1 MGIKKFISLCA
12 LFIALV
18 FSIDFLAAKV
28 LSHFV
33 IKYQT
38 DKRLERLLDKK
49 EDSKIV
55 VFGSS
60 RAARNINTK
69 IIAEE
74 SNTTAFNHG
83 VPGSNIDY
91 HETLLQYLVNN
102 DNCQTKLII
111 LVLDECEEFFDGM
124 AITFRLDKLYPWAN
138 YAMAKATIKKR
149 EPLTYLSL
157 SKSYSYKKCDL
168 ATLYSSRGS
177 ILPVDTVKAFGAMT
191 INFKSITFD
200 TLKYAPYANYDVSKE
215 NPELIKKFL
224 SFVNICKEHNMN
236 LLLLL
241 PPNYFPKTTIFKE
254 RLAPLI
260 AGKTWVYLYEEQNEI
275 FKSKEYY
282 YDKSHLDSKGA
293 ALFTKS
299 VANFIK
305 SNNLL
310 SK

>member
-1 MGIKKFISLCA
+1 MGIKKIISLTA

-18 FSIDFLAAKV
+18 FSIDFLAAEA

-33 IKYQT
+33 IKHQT

-60 RAARNINTK
+60 RAARNIITK
-69 IIAEE
+69 MFVDSLGASAYNYG
-74 SNTTAFNHG
+74 SN
-83 VPGSNIDY
+83 GSNIDY

-102 DNCQTKLII
+102 ENCQTKLII
-111 LVLDECEEFFDGM
+111 LPLDECEEFFDGM
-124 AITFRLDKLYPWAN
+124 AITYRLDKLYPWAN
-138 YAMAKATIKKR
+138 YAMARATIRER

-168 ATLYSSRGS
+168 AALYASRGT
-177 ILPVDTVKAFGAMT
+177 ILPVDTVKEFGSMPLT
-191 INFKSITFD
+191 FKSITFG
-200 TLKYAPYANYDVSKE
+200 TLKYTPYANYDVSKE

-254 RLAPLI
+254 RLTPLI
-260 AGKTWVYLYEEQNEI
+260 AGKTWVYLYEEQNKI

-299 VANFIK
+299 VADFIK

-310 SK
+310 AK

>member
-1 MGIKKFISLCA
+1 MGIKKFISLTA

-18 FSIDFLAAKV
+18 FSIDFLAAEA

-33 IKYQT
+33 IQHQT
-38 DKRLERLLDKK
+38 EKRLERLMTKK
-49 EDSKIV
+49 EDSEIV
-55 VFGSS
+55 IFGSS
-60 RAARNINTK
+60 RAARD
-69 IIAEE
+69 IIAKDLSE
-74 SNTTAFNHG
+74 NLKVKAFNYG
-83 VPGSNIDY
+83 APGSNIDY

-102 DNCQTKLII
+102 ENYQTKLII
-111 LVLDECEEFFDGM
+111 LPLDECEEFFDGM
-124 AITFRLDKLYPWAN
+124 AIAYRLDKLYPWAN
-138 YAMAKATIKKR
+138 YDMARNTIRER
-149 EPLTYLSL
+149 EPFTYLSF

-168 ATLYSSRGS
+168 AALYSSRRA
-177 ILPVDTVKAFGAMT
+177 ILPVDTVKEFGSMPLT
-191 INFKSITFD
+191 FKSITFD

-241 PPNYFPKTTIFKE
+241 PPNYFPKTSIFKE
-254 RLAPLI
+254 RLTPLT
-260 AGKTWVYLYEEQNEI
+260 AGKTWVHLYEEQNEI

-293 ALFTKS
+293 ALFTNN
-299 VANFIK
+299 VTNFIK

-310 SK
+310 AK